1 MFKLIA
7 AVILMTASVASA
19 AVVKVTSE
27 ADYKAIVNQAKPVII
42 MFGASWCPACV
53 EAKPA
58 FVEAEK
64 LYKGKVIFAY
74 FDVDTVQVGGI
85 PYIPSYVTT
94 YITGDFNQ
102 DSLNKLQS
110 RDVQGL
116 IKYIEE
122 QHNIRP

>member
-7 AVILMTASVASA
+7 AVIFMTANIASA
-19 AVVKVTSE
+19 AVVEVTSE

-42 MFGASWCPACV
+42 MFGASWCPACG

-74 FDVDTVQVGGI
+74 FDVDKVQVGGI

-94 YITGDFNQ
+94 FITGDFNQ
-102 DSLNKLQS
+102 DSLNKLES

-122 QHNIRP
+122 QHNIKP